1 MEAVRPL
8 YNGDTREINYNDT
21 CFYRRTSV
29 IDGLTMKWRGENVEL
44 TSSTS
49 YQFIDDNMTLDQD
62 FLPLSYFTMTQK
74 KTEHAATQDVI
85 VSGSAAD
92 GKLRWIGG
100 AFAFYRHLKMLAP
113 VTFKDYGIESL
124 IAGKWNEMNPYY
136 PIVWDEDSFAG
147 LRWWRACDSTT
158 SSRGSTTQATARQAT
173 P

>member
-1 MEAVRPL
+1 MLKLAWKPSDRFIMENMAAVSINRQGG
-8 YNGDTREINYNDT
+8 YAYEFADTREINYNDT

-62 FLPLSYFTMTQK
+62 FLPLSYFTITQK

-100 AFAFYRHLKMLAP
+100 AFAFFRHMKMLAP

-124 IAGKWNEMNPYY
+124 IAGNGM
-136 PIVWDEDSFAG
+136 
-147 LRWWRACDSTT
+147 R
-158 SSRGSTTQATARQAT
+158 
-173 P
+173 